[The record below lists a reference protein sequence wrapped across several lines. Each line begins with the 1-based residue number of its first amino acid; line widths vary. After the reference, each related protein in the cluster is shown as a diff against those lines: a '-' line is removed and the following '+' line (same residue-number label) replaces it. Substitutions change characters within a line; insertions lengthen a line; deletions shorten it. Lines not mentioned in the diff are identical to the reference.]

1 MKKKY
6 MAIVLGMSVA
16 LASVTGCG
24 SQTEQTQTT
33 VETTAESDASE
44 ETEVQAVRT
53 AGLTTRSR
61 KKWTK

>member
-24 SQTEQTQTT
+24 GQTEQTQTT
-33 VETTAESDASE
+33 VETTAEADASE
-44 ETEVQAVRT
+44 ETEA
-53 AGLTTRSR
+53 
-61 KKWTK
+61 